1 MISGWRGI
9 KSEAV
14 WQDFNYCR
22 PHEYGY
28 IYISSVSKSVYRSG
42 SGISRT
48 YLKERRMGT
57 KEFLEIMNFLN
68 GLRDSPFIRP
78 DEYYSMIDLI
88 RSRIVELYEK
98 EKLS

>member
-1 MISGWRGI
+1 
-9 KSEAV
+9 
-14 WQDFNYCR
+14 
-22 PHEYGY
+22 
-28 IYISSVSKSVYRSG
+28 
-42 SGISRT
+42 
-48 YLKERRMGT
+48 MGT